1 MKKMGWLSRLFHRK
15 IAKSDE
21 RKEDKDSPRDSPYK
35 DLSPER
41 EAEMIEWLTEK
52 ILAFKMEIPATF
64 LFYIY
69 KPISTVL
76 SDLAMISGYPVI
88 FEFFNIKG
96 FEWTSFFR
104 KKGNI
109 EDLLKKIEQGT

>member
-1 MKKMGWLSRLFHRK
+1 MEWFLRLFHRK
-15 IAKSDE
+15 TSKNDE
-21 RKEDKDSPRDSPYK
+21 KKEDKNSTISSPYK

-52 ILAFKMEIPATF
+52 ILSFKMEIPATF
-64 LFYIY
+64 IFQIY

-88 FEFFNIKG
+88 LEFFNIKG

-109 EDLLKKIEQGT
+109 ENLLKKLDTN

>member
-1 MKKMGWLSRLFHRK
+1 MEWLSRLFRK
-15 IAKSDE
+15 KTVRNNDDQQGN
-21 RKEDKDSPRDSPYK
+21 KESTISSPYK

-41 EAEMIEWLTEK
+41 EKEMIEWVTEK
-52 ILAFKMEIPATF
+52 IHAFKMEVPATF
-64 LFYIY
+64 LFQIY
-69 KPISTVL
+69 KPISTIL

-88 FEFFNIKG
+88 LEFFNIKG

-109 EDLLKKIEQGT
+109 DALLNKLEQGN